1 MKNQAS
7 EMDKVRSEVG
17 QILSWCM
24 IVALNQEEGIG
35 KHRFNQCAKVL
46 KMKQKHYVQKLY
58 TDEILGKDRNDA
70 ITEMKQAISGVCD
83 DCFRVPQLRAPR
95 NRKEEEIL
103 KNKNEAATI
112 AWLLM
117 AATVREVLHFGQ
129 DRFARLKKNT
139 FDNYRQF
146 LEWCGKGGQDE
157 KYYAYDRLRRCV
169 EQAIQEDVIIADDE
183 DSPDVFE
190 STESD
195 DKLSAVLAMRIAR
208 NTAKKTSAANGACLL
223 SEQEKRR
230 RCLEIQKEFFGK

>member
-1 MKNQAS
+1 MKNCMN
-7 EMDKVRSEVG
+7 EKDKIRSEAG
-17 QILSWCM
+17 QILCWCM

-35 KHRFNQCAKVL
+35 KQRINRCAEILNQ
-46 KMKQKHYVQKLY
+46 KQKYYAAEVLY
-58 TDEILGKDRNDA
+58 KGRDNA
-70 ITEMKQAISGVCD
+70 IAEMKRAISGVCD
-83 DCFRVPQLRAPR
+83 DCFRVPQLRAPKS
-95 NRKEEEIL
+95 RKEEDLL
-103 KNKNEAATI
+103 KIKNEAATI

-117 AATVREVLHFGQ
+117 ATTVREVLHFGQ
-129 DRFARLKKNT
+129 ERFARLKKNT
-139 FDNYRQF
+139 FENYRQF

-190 STESD
+190 SAEPD
-195 DKLSAVLAMRIAR
+195 DSFPAALAMRIAQ
-208 NTAKKTSAANGACLL
+208 NAAKKAPSANGACLF